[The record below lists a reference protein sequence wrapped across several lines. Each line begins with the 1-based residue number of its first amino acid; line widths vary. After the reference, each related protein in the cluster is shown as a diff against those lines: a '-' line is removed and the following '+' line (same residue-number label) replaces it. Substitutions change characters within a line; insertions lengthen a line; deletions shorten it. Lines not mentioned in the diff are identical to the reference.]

1 MDLAL
6 PSCAP
11 ATKDLV
17 EFSVKSVC
25 VLMLAADMVHATLL
39 IPVLALVEKGTLM
52 KTAQES

>member
-39 IPVLALVEKGTLM
+39 IPVNALVGRGTLVR
-52 KTAQES
+52 TARES